1 MFFSPRRR
9 RRTYHTELYPIISG
23 VNYGNVY
30 RLVDTHRQE
39 RINGITSKRKNAE
52 DRIPK
57 ISSEK
62 NKQMIKDTKK

>member
-1 MFFSPRRR
+1 MFFSLRRMA
-9 RRTYHTELYPIISG
+9 YHTELYPIIISG

-39 RINGITSKRKNAE
+39 RINGITSKRNNAE

-57 ISSEK
+57 IPSEK
-62 NKQMIKDTKK
+62 NKQMIKDTEK